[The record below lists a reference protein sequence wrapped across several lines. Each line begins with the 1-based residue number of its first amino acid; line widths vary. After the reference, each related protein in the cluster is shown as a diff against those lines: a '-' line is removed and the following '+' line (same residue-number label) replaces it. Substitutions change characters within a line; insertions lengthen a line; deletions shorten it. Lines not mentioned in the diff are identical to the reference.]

1 MIADSSLDWTGLN
14 VNNRRI
20 DTSDALTRKRQH
32 RAGSLLRDRKTRA
45 EENDVAQFV
54 TVKGTY
60 ATGDRLYIAIVKVI
74 SVARLPQA
82 ISRSIGNLTAI
93 LCV

>member
-1 MIADSSLDWTGLN
+1 MLITGVSIN
-14 VNNRRI
+14 
-20 DTSDALTRKRQH
+20 TSDALTRKRH
-32 RAGSLLRDRKTRA
+32 HAGPLLRDRKTRA

-74 SVARLPQA
+74 SVARLPRRYRTA
-82 ISRSIGNLTAI
+82 SRT
-93 LCV
+93 